1 MATKTLKIATQ
12 REIIEYTG
20 KDMGYLDGREL
31 VKNKGGLPSHLLH
44 DNTLVRFDGWKSLN
58 RKKYYG
64 AWVREIN
71 VYPEKDGRFKKGMDV
86 VDAVADS
93 KGRIWKLPGSA
104 IPKEA
109 FEVEKPSLFVDPG
122 IESERIRITETEV
135 VIADPVSVTLI
146 TPSIQVNA
154 QVGKV
159 DEATRMPLYVDD
171 ALREQLTDEEKRWLY
186 RIDGTGVR
194 PLVRDY
200 LAVYGNRRYV
210 LAYCGQDYGYG
221 VGWVSLSQ
229 AEPEQAD
236 AKKSPSWLIAL
247 QRDADAAQQSVSRL
261 EGVVNGDHL
270 VSLRQLI
277 RKVKALD
284 IKE

>member
-1 MATKTLKIATQ
+1 MATETLKIATQ

-194 PLVRDY
+194 PLVRF
-200 LAVYGNRRYV
+200 YV
-210 LAYCGQDYGYG
+210 ADYGYG